1 MQDNESP
8 VFRMNKIHMPKI
20 KSVES
25 ALLTLERA
33 QKLHLLIHLITN
45 LKQSLVIC
53 GPNGVGKT
61 VLIDELTKCEKDTLS
76 LVCIQGTSDLS
87 FDNFQYQLVRL
98 LENQL
103 GFDAENQD
111 VSDVL
116 SMLDKNNQKV
126 VVIFDDAGQLMPGL
140 IDTLIEFASENKC
153 LKIVFS
159 LTLDEIQF
167 KKSSDRR
174 IDDCHFI
181 DIPPLTEKQCGV
193 FLRSLSAQPG
203 INLEFNNINEQ
214 LIEKIYKKTNGVP
227 GEIIYEVSKENNFNI
242 ISKEKYKW
250 IGLALIAALI
260 LTVLTNFLFNGEPEL
275 SQSSDKNNPPLSKS
289 KPEKVEKTR
298 YYVQS
303 ETDVE
308 INNPQVISVDKVNKK
323 EPKESFPDKNPVLK
337 FDHKTKVAE
346 KKAEQIKIEV
356 VPSPQK
362 KEEESSKF
370 QESIEKN
377 KTVELLGKNTE
388 KKIVLEKP
396 SKELIYKDKIQTSI
410 ENKKKTDEK
419 SEELKK
425 DVIIRADDS
434 MWVLKQAKNHYTMQL
449 IVLSTQDAVSGFLS
463 EYKGLSD
470 NLKFFRKRKQGNN
483 QYVVIYGSF
492 KDAATASLKMKSLP
506 ARFRKAWIRS
516 FRGLQEMI
524 KK

>member
-45 LKQSLVIC
+45 LQQSLVIC
-53 GPNGVGKT
+53 GSKGIGKT
-61 VLIDELTKCEKDTLS
+61 VLIDELTKCDKDTLS
-76 LVCIQGTSDLS
+76 LVCIQGSSDLS
-87 FDNFQYQLVRL
+87 FENFQYQLVRL

-103 GFDAENQD
+103 EFDAENQD

-116 SMLDKNNQKV
+116 SMLDKNNHKV
-126 VVIFDDAGQLMPGL
+126 VVIFDDAGLLMPRL
-140 IDTLIEFASENKC
+140 IDTLIQFASENQC

-159 LTLDEIQF
+159 LTLDEIQL

-193 FLRSLSAQPG
+193 FLRSLSSQPG

-214 LIEKIYKKTNGVP
+214 LIEKIYKKTNGIP

-242 ISKEKYKW
+242 ISLEKYKW
-250 IGLALIAALI
+250 TGLALIAALI
-260 LTVLTNFLFNGEPEL
+260 LTVLTNYLFNGEPEV
-275 SQSSDKNNPPLSKS
+275 SQSGDKNNLPLSKN
-289 KPEKVEKTR
+289 KPEKVERTH

-308 INNPQVISVDKVNKK
+308 INNPQVDKVNKN
-323 EPKESFPDKNPVLK
+323 EPKKSFPDKIPVQK
-337 FDHKTKVAE
+337 YEHKIKVVE
-346 KKAEQIKIEV
+346 KKAQQIKVKED
-356 VPSPQK
+356 PFPQK
-362 KEEESSKF
+362 KEKENSKL

-377 KTVELLGKNTE
+377 KIAKLLGENTE
-388 KKIVLEKP
+388 QKIISDPP
-396 SKELIYKDKIQTSI
+396 SKKLIDEDRIKTVPKEI
-410 ENKKKTDEK
+410 KKKTDEK
-419 SEELKK
+419 SEKLKK
-425 DVIIRADDS
+425 DVLVRADDS
-434 MWVLKQAKNHYTMQL
+434 MWVLRQPKNHYTMQL

-470 NLKFFRKRKQGNN
+470 NLKFFRKRKQGEN

>member
-8 VFRMNKIHMPKI
+8 IFRMNKIHMPKI
-20 KSVES
+20 KGVES

-53 GPNGVGKT
+53 GPNGIGKT

-76 LVCIQGTSDLS
+76 LVCIQGASDLS

-111 VSDVL
+111 VSEVL

-140 IDTLIEFASENKC
+140 IDTLIDFASENKC

-159 LTLDEIQF
+159 LTLDEIQS
-167 KKSSDRR
+167 KKNSDRR

-181 DIPPLTEKQCGV
+181 DIPPLTEKQSGV

-203 INLEFNNINEQ
+203 INLEFNNINDQ
-214 LIEKIYKKTNGVP
+214 LIEKIYKKTNGIP

-242 ISKEKYKW
+242 ISIEKYKW

-260 LTVLTNFLFNGEPEL
+260 LTVLTNYLFNSEPEA
-275 SQSSDKNNPPLSKS
+275 SQSGDKNNLPLSKN
-289 KPEKVEKTR
+289 KPEKVEKTH

-308 INNPQVISVDKVNKK
+308 INNPQVIADVDKVNKK
-323 EPKESFPDKNPVLK
+323 EQKESFPDKNPVQK

-346 KKAEQIKIEV
+346 KKAEQIKVEDA
-356 VPSPQK
+356 PFSQK
-362 KEEESSKF
+362 KEESSKF

-377 KTVELLGKNTE
+377 KIVELVGENTE
-388 KKIVLEKP
+388 KKMVLEKP
-396 SKELIYKDKIQTSI
+396 SKELIDLDRFQASI
-410 ENKKKTDEK
+410 ETKKKTDEK
-419 SEELKK
+419 NEVLKK

-434 MWVLKQAKNHYTMQL
+434 MWVLKQSKNHYTMQL